1 MDDVNSRY
9 HGKLQ
14 ELEQELEEKER
25 LHEQQLQEINS

>member
-9 HGKLQ
+9 HVKLQ

-25 LHEQQLQEINS
+25 MHEQQLQEINS